1 MASYPPPTQNTPIF
15 NPDLFPEQNQPL
27 TEADANLKYIQT
39 SNADQSSGGTKT
51 FSDLRS
57 SDIAFTAPGK
67 PLRWESGSGFGV
79 SRLTP
84 IPSVLFDKSYRLP
97 VDDSVAIEELVG
109 RLSSQVVN
117 NKTLGQLKVGTNG
130 TTATLV
136 QYGRSSR
143 SGTNPFTLTFPTA
156 FSNTP
161 TVVFNMEINNSSYL
175 FTSQLMSVST
185 TNFTYRM
192 YLITIANPALCTV
205 AGDPHTINWVAYGN
219 A

>member
-15 NPDLFPEQNQPL
+15 NPDLFPEQNQPI
-27 TEADANLKYIQT
+27 TE
-39 SNADQSSGGTKT
+39 SNANTKYVQTGTATQVVRGMKRFNDLGFTGTGALQWTQPTSGVFTNFAPNITT
-51 FSDLRS
+51 FNQTFLLPTY
-57 SDIAFTAPGK
+57 TAPT
-67 PLRWESGSGFGV
+67 LD
-79 SRLTP
+79 T
-84 IPSVLFDKSYRLP
+84 I
-97 VDDSVAIEELVG
+97 VG
-109 RLSSQVVN
+109 RTAVQTLT
-117 NKTLGQLKVGTNG
+117 NKTLNSLKVGTNG

-136 QYGRSSR
+136 QYGRSTR

-192 YLITIANPALCTV
+192 YLITIANPALCAL
-205 AGDPHTINWVAYGN
+205 AGDPHTINWYAYGD